1 MPGGERLGSLL
12 FLVRTLLVPVL
23 AVALTLAMVPMM
35 VIGGG
40 VIFGI
45 VVTTASTPMVAAIL
59 TFLASLILGV
69 VATAQLARYAGSFS
83 GALPRSG
90 QIPFMRSFKRTFWV
104 SVAMIIVTVVLSFT
118 ASLLMA
124 RYGLLP
130 NHLRNAGPGA
140 VDAYYEALVAAYP
153 VSLTM
158 LMLLLTM
165 FQAIIIVPFA
175 CGMGAR
181 FALAWTGSFFLLRLF
196 VMLPLVTA
204 LLFVLSDLGSVAV
217 LALLPTD
224 ENGVGL
230 PPPMV
235 RQALM
240 TLLVM
245 PFAFAA
251 EGAILAHARWRED
264 RSGSNEDRVDWEE
277 EEGPASDGSKISDLL
292 HARMSEGR

>member
-1 MPGGERLGSLL
+1 MPGGERLGFLL

-23 AVALTLAMVPMM
+23 AIALMLAMMPMLA
-35 VIGGG
+35 IGGG
-40 VIFGI
+40 II
-45 VVTTASTPMVAAIL
+45 VGMVMTTASTPLVAAIL
-59 TFLASLILGV
+59 VSIASLILGV
-69 VATAQLARYAGSFS
+69 VATAQLARYTGSFS

-90 QIPFMRSFKRTFWV
+90 QITFIRSFKRTFWV

-124 RYGLLP
+124 RYGLFP
-130 NHLRNAGPGA
+130 NELRNAGPGA
-140 VDAYYEALVAAYP
+140 VDVYYESLLAAYP
-153 VSLTM
+153 VTLTM
-158 LMLLLTM
+158 LVLLLTM
-165 FQAIIIVPFA
+165 FQAMIIVPFA

-181 FALAWTGSFFLLRLF
+181 FALAWTGSFILLRLF

-230 PPPMV
+230 APLMV

-251 EGAILAHARWRED
+251 EGAILAYARWCED
-264 RSGSNEDRVDWEE
+264 RSESEADWEE
-277 EEGPASDGSKISDLL
+277 EEAPTSDGSTISDLL
-292 HARMSEGR
+292 HTRMSEGR